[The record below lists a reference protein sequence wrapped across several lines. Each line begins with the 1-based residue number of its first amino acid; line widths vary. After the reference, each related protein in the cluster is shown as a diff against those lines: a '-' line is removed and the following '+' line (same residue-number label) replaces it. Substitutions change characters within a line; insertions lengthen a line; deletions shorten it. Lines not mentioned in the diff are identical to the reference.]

1 MDMEGLHSFVAVA
14 REKSI
19 SRAAQA
25 LHVTQPT
32 LSARLKKLERDL
44 GVSLL
49 DRSWDGIRLTKHGRF
64 FLTYSIG
71 MFEALEEAATLLRRR
86 GERTAGG
93 PIDAITDALRLRV
106 GVESFFFPAFM
117 KPLVRGIQAAAPDAE
132 CKFVTKTSEL
142 LLSLADCDSLDLCL
156 HYTTGPRPNLV
167 SHQLA
172 NDRFVLLYP
181 KTGYPDI
188 RPDMSNAHLLK
199 DKRFV
204 LFESAPLLSFPKV
217 TSQAF
222 LKLFG
227 DIPDR
232 FHIVQDIE
240 AALDIV
246 AGGFGYTFVPVTSIY
261 QLLGGPL
268 PFQARLMPEA
278 YLSLPILLSHASAPA
293 SPLPVAELSAVILS
307 ALQAYVRQIDPAYRL
322 A

>member
-49 DRSWDGIRLTKHGRF
+49 ERSWDGIRLTKHGRF

-71 MFEALEEAATLLRRR
+71 MFEELEEAATLLRRR
-86 GERTAGG
+86 EAREPEG
-93 PIDAITDALRLRV
+93 PIDAITNALRLRV
-106 GVESFFFPAFM
+106 GVESFFFPAFVG
-117 KPLVRGIQAAAPDAE
+117 PIIQGIQAAAPDTE
-132 CKFVTKTSEL
+132 CKFVTKTSDL
-142 LLSLADCDSLDLCL
+142 LLNLTDCDSLDLCL
-156 HYTTGPRPNLV
+156 HYETGPRPNLG
-167 SHQLA
+167 SRRLA
-172 NDRFVLLYP
+172 NDRLVLLYP

-188 RPDMSNAHLLK
+188 LPDMSNARLLK
-199 DKRFV
+199 DERFV
-204 LFESAPLLSFPKV
+204 LFESAPLLSFPRV

-246 AGGFGYTFVPVTSIY
+246 ASGFGYTFVPVTSIY

-268 PFQARLMPEA
+268 PFHALLMPEE
-278 YLSLPILLSHASAPA
+278 YLSLPILLSCPASPA
-293 SPLPVAELSAVILS
+293 SPLPVAQLAPIMLS
-307 ALQAYVRQIDPAYRL
+307 ALQTYLEQIDPAYKL
-322 A
+322 E